1 MALNVNTTVTDITT
15 ALDAIDRDSGTEAQR
30 WTAVVNALYTRI
42 KADLQIVA
50 VVKSGISVTTTGGN
64 GTTNGT
70 GEADAGSGTGSI
82 T

>member
-1 MALNVNTTVTDITT
+1 MALNTTNTVNDIET
-15 ALDAIDRDSGTEAQR
+15 ALNAINKDTGTQNQY
-30 WTAVVNALYTRI
+30 WTAVITALYTRI

-50 VVKSGISVTTTGGN
+50 VVKTGISVTTTGGS
-64 GTTNGT
+64 GSTNGV